1 MDKNPSIFPL
11 INILCDCNFGD
22 ENMDHL
28 EKILGKTAQ
37 MTVLENLIEHQDD
50 PTYISGIARET
61 GLSNS
66 IVSKV
71 LKPLVM
77 SGVVVEKPL
86 GKIRIFS
93 LNFENNATNL
103 IIDFH
108 NRINQ
113 ISI

>member
-1 MDKNPSIFPL
+1 
-11 INILCDCNFGD
+11 
-22 ENMDHL
+22 MDHF
-28 EKILGKTAQ
+28 ERIFGKTAQ

-71 LKPLVM
+71 LKPLVT

-86 GKIRIFS
+86 GKLRTFR
-93 LNFENNATNL
+93 LNLENNATNL

-108 NRINQ
+108 NKINQ
-113 ISI
+113 IAV

>member
-1 MDKNPSIFPL
+1 
-11 INILCDCNFGD
+11 
-22 ENMDHL
+22 MDHL
-28 EKILGKTAQ
+28 EKIFGKTAQ
-37 MTVLENLIEHQDD
+37 MTVLENLIEHRDD

-77 SGVVVEKPL
+77 SGIAVEKPL
-86 GKIRIFS
+86 GKTRTFR
-93 LNFENNATNL
+93 LNFGNNATKL

-108 NRINQ
+108 TKINQ
-113 ISI
+113 MAV